1 VTAPRVSSPGWAAPS
16 YDVLVIG
23 AGLAGLTAAARLA
36 EGGARVMLIAKGV
49 GATHLAPGT
58 IDVLGYAGA
67 DRVDR
72 PGEALGA
79 LADGHPLR
87 RLGAEAVG
95 RAIDWFKA
103 QFDGGLLGPYGY
115 TGSLD
120 ENVLLPTTV
129 GAAKPSAVVPET
141 MVAGDLRSDAPML
154 VVGFRV
160 LRDFHAP
167 YLADNVTRAG
177 APAKAIVLDRRV
189 DGRPEANALGLA
201 RAFDDPAVRAE
212 IAGEVSRALNGAERV
227 GFPAGLGA
235 EDPHGVWSDLQ
246 QRLGRPVFEIPTLPP
261 SVPGMRVFRTVR
273 DRLRA
278 NGGRIILNSTALSGE
293 RAGARYA
300 SIRATAAGR
309 DVDYRARWIVLAT
322 GGVATGGIT
331 LDSRW
336 QARETALGLPLSG
349 VPGPDEPR
357 FGPEY
362 FGEHAFARVGVAV
375 DDGLRPVDDTG
386 ARVADNVLVAGATLA
401 GAKPWQE
408 KSGDGLS
415 LASGHRAAELILEE
429 EGNA

>member
-1 VTAPRVSSPGWAAPS
+1 VSSPGVSSPGWAAPS

-36 EGGARVMLIAKGV
+36 DGGAKVMLIAKGV

-58 IDVLGYAGA
+58 IDVLGYAP
-67 DRVDR
+67 DRVER
-72 PGEALGA
+72 PGEALAGLDA
-79 LADGHPLR
+79 AHPYA
-87 RLGAEAVG
+87 RLGRDAVA
-95 RAIDWFKA
+95 RAIDWFKR
-103 QFDGGLLGPYGY
+103 QFDGGPLGAYGY
-115 TGSLD
+115 RGSLD

-141 MVAGDLRSDAPML
+141 MAAGDLRSNDSML
-154 VVGFRV
+154 VVGFHV
-160 LRDFHAP
+160 LRDFHAA
-167 YLADNVTRAG
+167 YLADNVSRAG
-177 APAKAIVLDRRV
+177 APARALVLDRRV
-189 DGRPEANALGLA
+189 DGRPEANSLGLA
-201 RAFDDPAVRAE
+201 RAFDDPAVRGE
-212 IAGEVSRALNGAERV
+212 IAAEVARALDGAERV

-261 SVPGMRVFRTVR
+261 SVPGMRVFRTLR

-278 NGGRIILNSTALSGE
+278 NGGRIIINAEAVGAG
-293 RAGARYA
+293 RGGARIE
-300 SIRATAAGR
+300 SVRATAAGR
-309 DVDYRARWIVLAT
+309 EVDYRARWIVLAT
-322 GGVATGGIT
+322 GGVATGGIA

-336 QARETALGLPLSG
+336 NARETALGLPLHG
-349 VPGPDEPR
+349 VPAPDEPR
-357 FGPEY
+357 FSSEY
-362 FGEHAFARVGVAV
+362 FGEHPFARVGVAV

-401 GAKPWQE
+401 GAQPWRE

-429 EGNA
+429 ER